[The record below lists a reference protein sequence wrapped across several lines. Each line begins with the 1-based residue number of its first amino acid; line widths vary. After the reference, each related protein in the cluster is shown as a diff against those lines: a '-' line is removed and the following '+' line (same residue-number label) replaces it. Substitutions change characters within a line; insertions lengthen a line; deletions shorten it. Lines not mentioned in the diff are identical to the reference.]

1 MISEGFCLVDKAKIY
16 EYCLVNKTKR
26 HKYCLTDKTICLYNA
41 VKERV
46 LRMNRDILKQIIVDQ
61 KEMYLYNPVIS
72 RNYDLEDNVNYCFV
86 GVRRTGKSYMMY
98 QKIHKLMNDG
108 IPLPQII
115 YVNFEDEHLL
125 EIGIEFS
132 GSKGKTYLFLD
143 EIQNVGGCCQTKR
156 RLTKLSISFI
166 FSWKY
171 IHS

>member
-1 MISEGFCLVDKAKIY
+1 M
-16 EYCLVNKTKR
+16 NKTKR

-61 KEMYLYNPVIS
+61 KEMYLYNPIIS

-98 QKIHKLMNDG
+98 QKIYKLMNDG

-143 EIQNVGGCCQTKR
+143 EIQNVGGCCQMKR

>member
-1 MISEGFCLVDKAKIY
+1 MISEGFCLVDKTKIY
-16 EYCLVNKTKR
+16 EYCLVHKTKR

-61 KEMYLYNPVIS
+61 KEMYLYNPIIS

-156 RLTKLSISFI
+156 RLTKLSIPFTS
-166 FSWKY
+166 S
-171 IHS
+171 

>member
-1 MISEGFCLVDKAKIY
+1 
-16 EYCLVNKTKR
+16 
-26 HKYCLTDKTICLYNA
+26 
-41 VKERV
+41 
-46 LRMNRDILKQIIVDQ
+46 MNRDILKQIIVDQ
-61 KEMYLYNPVIS
+61 KEMYLYNPIIS

-166 FSWKY
+166 FMLLALASLSEGFERKQQNHLLCGWCQKMLY
-171 IHS
+171 KIITILSIMKVFKLSK